1 MTANDP
7 NNYKDSI
14 LVQISGKNKY
24 NSKYYRKRPIWTMKQ
39 VPYFNMKDRNT
50 KVQNLNKGGSTSFVM
65 NVPSYNR
72 MISGTSSLNETVWQT
87 LIIKLKQPENEEHIE
102 SVIESLESAM
112 TNDQLEGITIENYF
126 SDLETNILVTRILD
140 WIFNVIIAITMF
152 LCFFSLCS
160 SMSANL
166 FD

>member
-7 NNYKDSI
+7 NNYEDSI

-50 KVQNLNKGGSTSFVM
+50 KGQNLNKGGSTSFVM

-112 TNDQLEGITIENYF
+112 TND
-126 SDLETNILVTRILD
+126 
-140 WIFNVIIAITMF
+140 
-152 LCFFSLCS
+152 
-160 SMSANL
+160 
-166 FD
+166 